1 MSINSFIRSNLKF
14 SKHIIILTILTTAFM
29 AWMATKIGIDTD
41 INNTLM
47 PKKNARIEEL
57 QKQLGVVQEAQN
69 YIFLSIHGYDLYDLT
84 ILQTFQNTIDDI
96 LKIPELEAALTPF
109 NFISFQVKNR
119 QILPAMISP
128 TGRAPVTAEELK
140 LFEEQIKES
149 SLTENFVV
157 ADNGRVLTA
166 VFLNS
171 FVEDRITFI
180 SAFNAAV
187 HPLQELV
194 TVHYT
199 GEALFQERISHYL
212 IRDFSILLILA
223 IIAISIIF
231 WLSFR
236 SMRAVILPLLVV
248 VIGAIWSLG
257 FMALLGYKITVLTV
271 IVPSLVLTIGSSYTI
286 HILNEYNR
294 LGNSA
299 RKEKIEWL
307 AGAVEHV
314 LRTIIVAALTTMIC
328 FLSLLTTRLKQLQ
341 EFGLSISLG
350 IFACAILSL
359 FFLPAIL
366 YHLKNPSTHQR
377 NRVKTGWMTL
387 AVGKLGEWS
396 RRKNYVVLVIFISLM
411 IFFFLSYPYI
421 LHQSDY
427 FSYFPSDD
435 PIIVGSRFVNR
446 HSGGAQTF
454 NITLTAKN
462 KQKDYFLN
470 PEILQKVD
478 QFETVI
484 DTHPS
489 VTNKLSFNGILKA
502 MNKAVNRE
510 EAIPKSR
517 GLILL
522 LYRYFRIIPEDKVA
536 FGQESAII
544 DKDASLIT
552 IYLKL
557 AETETF
563 SMINE
568 DGMRKFLDFVNEE
581 IHTAFGETVEFTLW
595 GNTLLV
601 LDSSRLIKEDQFR
614 STLISIILGMV
625 IIWLFFHSFIYSIMA
640 LIPLLSGIFFYFI
653 NLYVF
658 KIPLDMTTI
667 LVTNVTVGVGLDDAV
682 HFLLQYRKQRAQ
694 ESYQQAILSTLK
706 FTGRPIVLTTLSLI
720 SGLAVLCF
728 ASFRPVMFFGLLIAG
743 TLFSAMIG
751 TVVFIPSTIAF
762 YEQFRAFQKR
772 RSPSSPSVNQD
783 EKH

>member
-1 MSINSFIRSNLKF
+1 M
-14 SKHIIILTILTTAFM
+14 TAFM
-29 AWMATKIGIDTD
+29 AWRSTKIGIDTD

-47 PKKNARIEEL
+47 PKQNARIEEL
-57 QKQLGVVQEAQN
+57 QKQLGVVEETKN
-69 YIFLSIHGYDLYDLT
+69 YLFLSIYGYDLYDLT

-109 NFISFQVKNR
+109 NFISFQVRNR

-128 TGRAPVTAEELK
+128 TGRAPGTAEELK
-140 LFEEQIKES
+140 IFEEKIKES
-149 SLTENFVV
+149 SLTENFVA
-157 ADNGRVLTA
+157 ADHGRILTA

-171 FVEDRITFI
+171 FVEDRNTFV

-187 HPLQELV
+187 KPLQEVV
-194 TVHYT
+194 TVNYT
-199 GEALFQERISHYL
+199 GEALFQERISYYL
-212 IRDFSILLILA
+212 IRDFSILLVLA
-223 IIAISIIF
+223 IIAISTIF

-236 SMRAVILPLLVV
+236 SMRAVLLPLMVV

-257 FMALLGYKITVLTV
+257 FMAVIGYKITVLTV

-294 LGNSA
+294 LGHSA
-299 RKEKIEWL
+299 SKERIEWL

-314 LRTIIVAALTTMIC
+314 IRTIIVAALTTMIC
-328 FLSLLTTRLKQLQ
+328 FLSLLITRLKPLQ
-341 EFGLSISLG
+341 EFGLAISLG
-350 IFACAILSL
+350 IFFCAVLSL

-366 YHLKNPSTHQR
+366 YHLKDPSIHQR
-377 NRVKTGWMTL
+377 NRVKTGWLTIT
-387 AVGKLGEWS
+387 VGKLGEWA
-396 RRKNYVVLVIFISLM
+396 RRKHYTVFIIFISLM
-411 IFFFLSYPYI
+411 ISFILIHPYI

-435 PIIVGSRFVNR
+435 PIIIGSRFVNR
-446 HSGGAQTF
+446 HSGGSQTF

-462 KQKDYFLN
+462 KQKDYFLS
-470 PEILQKVD
+470 PEILLKVD
-478 QFETVI
+478 QFETVL

-489 VTNKLSFNGILKA
+489 ITNKLSFNGILRA
-502 MNKAVNRE
+502 MNKSVNGT

-536 FGQESAII
+536 FGQESVII
-544 DKDASLIT
+544 NKDASRIT

-557 AETETF
+557 ADTETF

-568 DGMRKFLDFVNEE
+568 DGMREFLDFVNKE
-581 IHTAFGETVEFTLW
+581 IQDSFGESVETVLW

-601 LDSSRLIKEDQFR
+601 LDSSRLIKEDQLR
-614 STLISIILGMV
+614 STLISIILGLI
-625 IIWLFFHSFIYSIMA
+625 IIWLFFHSFIYSFMA

-653 NLYVF
+653 TLYIF

-694 ESYQQAILSTLK
+694 EPYEQALLSTLS
-706 FTGRPIVLTTLSLI
+706 FTGRPIVLTTLSLV
-720 SGLAVLCF
+720 SGLLVLCF
-728 ASFRPVMFFGLLIAG
+728 ASFRPVIFFGFLIAG

-751 TVVFIPSTIAF
+751 TVVFIPSAITF
-762 YEQFRAFQKR
+762 YEKFRVFME
-772 RSPSSPSVNQD
+772 RSASSKN
-783 EKH
+783 